1 MKALVRLSG
10 GLGVLLLWE
19 LLAITVTAHA
29 VPTPPATIRRLFE
42 DGWAFYGPNVR
53 STGWEALRGFFWGN
67 LVAIALAVV
76 VILAPPLERLVTQI
90 GVISYC
96 LPVIAV
102 GPILTVLLNGDAPMV
117 AMAALLVFFTTLIG
131 VLAGLRAAD
140 RTSLDLVLAYGGGRW
155 MQLVKV
161 RLIAALPSSFAA
173 LKIAAPSAVLGA
185 IIGEFLGQ
193 VDNGLG
199 PAMVIALQQLQTE
212 RMWGVALVAGALAG
226 SGYGVVSLVARFA
239 VPWERAT

>member
-1 MKALVRLSG
+1 VKALVRLSG
-10 GLGVLLLWE
+10 VLGVLLLWE
-19 LLAITVTAHA
+19 LLALTVTAHA

-42 DGWAFYGPNVR
+42 DGWAFYGPNIW

-67 LVAIALAVV
+67 VMAIALAVV

-102 GPILTVLLNGDAPMV
+102 GPILTVTLNGDAPMV

-161 RLIAALPSSFAA
+161 RLIAALPSTFAA